1 MRPRGRGE
9 GGGGG
14 GGIGWGEAGGGPPA
28 RGEGRVR
35 YASAAR
41 PARVWGFMGGGMEW
55 NGQWN
60 GEEEETRRG
69 ERREE
74 SEMGRRGGRE
84 RRGGGGGGK
93 GFDTTNGEGRDQK
106 NWFFLFFSRSLSLS
120 LCVLC
125 VCVCVFFSSF
135 LLGFLFMFC
144 VPSPRRLLSDGKYNI
159 FSTNE
164 KWL

>member
-9 GGGGG
+9 GGGG

-93 GFDTTNGEGRDQK
+93 GFDMTNGEGRDQK
-106 NWFFLFFSRSLSLS
+106 NWFFLFFSRSLSL
-120 LCVLC
+120 CVLC
-125 VCVCVFFSSF
+125 VCVCARFSSF